1 MNNIIEVIQSVG
13 PACVAIL
20 GVVVSCGKVIS
31 QFKEFKINKQK
42 EELILKENVDKIV
55 QENAEL
61 KKTVRQLTEVVTK
74 IKQEGD

>member
-20 GVVVSCGKVIS
+20 DVVVSCGKVIS
-31 QFKEFKINKQK
+31 QFNEFKINKQK
-42 EELILKENVDKIV
+42 EDLILKENVDKIV

-61 KKTVRQLTEVVTK
+61 
-74 IKQEGD
+74 